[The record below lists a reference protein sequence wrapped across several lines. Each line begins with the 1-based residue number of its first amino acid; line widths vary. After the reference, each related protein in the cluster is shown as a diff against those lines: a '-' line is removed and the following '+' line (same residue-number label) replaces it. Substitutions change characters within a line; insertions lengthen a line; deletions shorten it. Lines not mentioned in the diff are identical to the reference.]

1 MWYKIAV
8 ALVVVQ
14 GIHAGNDMNS
24 VESQYGH
31 ELQWYST
38 KQACDLLRNYRTI
51 HVVGDSTSRRLAYTL
66 RALLVGWPEA
76 SLRSDDRYGDRGGQ
90 DSWAKLNRT
99 LGTVLARLSQ
109 VLPDR
114 VKGKKWL
121 PSARQRASAQLP
133 LAVLRPDQGGQPG
146 ACIADAVVSHMAPT
160 FETLN
165 VCVVNL
171 LETVGQNDIVV
182 FSVGSWDM
190 LHDELNTKASASSF
204 EATLDAIASKH
215 APGSVWLWRTP
226 GAVDPDHSRWAGK
239 AVRAEVSTFTK
250 YSMAAAA
257 KRGLPSANS
266 SAVTLST
273 SEPNWEAGKEWVPPQ
288 HGGIHLLDSGRRELA
303 QIVLNALGKLSAN
316 SPQ

>member
-114 VKGKKWL
+114 VKGKKMV
-121 PSARQRASAQLP
+121 AK
-133 LAVLRPDQGGQPG
+133 
-146 ACIADAVVSHMAPT
+146 C
-160 FETLN
+160 
-165 VCVVNL
+165 
-171 LETVGQNDIVV
+171 
-182 FSVGSWDM
+182 
-190 LHDELNTKASASSF
+190 
-204 EATLDAIASKH
+204 EATCIRAIA
-215 APGSVWLWRTP
+215 AGSIAARP
-226 GAVDPDHSRWAGK
+226 RGAARSMHCRCCGK
-239 AVRAEVSTFTK
+239 SHGPHVR
-250 YSMAAAA
+250 
-257 KRGLPSANS
+257 
-266 SAVTLST
+266 
-273 SEPNWEAGKEWVPPQ
+273 
-288 HGGIHLLDSGRRELA
+288 DSQRLRCKLA
-303 QIVLNALGKLSAN
+303 
-316 SPQ
+316 